1 MNLKLSKVYVIGSD
15 TAFNVNFD
23 LLIYSGVFL
32 LGYKYGDYAVWP
44 LLEDLRLILYLKIGS
59 ILRYQQTLSGFKK
72 EKKNLR
78 FVACVS
84 FILDST

>member
-23 LLIYSGVFL
+23 LLIYLGVFS
-32 LGYKYGDYAVWP
+32 LGYYAVWP
-44 LLEDLRLILYLKIGS
+44 LLEDFRLILYLKIGS
-59 ILRYQQTLSGFKK
+59 ILRYQQTLGGFKK
-72 EKKNLR
+72 ERKNLR